1 MQGETMAT
9 GKASAPAGVH
19 YDPRDQATIN
29 DPIPVLRTLQEHAP
43 VYWCEA
49 LRGWVIT
56 RYDDVKAVLRNDDF
70 SADRITPFYE
80 AQPPERQAPI
90 QQLIRYLNTWV
101 AFKDPP
107 EHTRLRKL
115 MKTVFTPE
123 TVAGQRG
130 VVEKSVQRLIARLE
144 AQREFDFISEF
155 AFPLP
160 AMVILDLLGLPEAD
174 MDDLKDWS
182 NKMQLFIGS
191 ATTSPQK
198 YDLAEE
204 GAIAMAAYFREA
216 IRERERHPGNDLITH
231 LLALREVDD
240 ALTEDE
246 VIGTSMLFLFGGHET
261 TTNLIGNGIR
271 ALLSHPE
278 QKQQLLDDPS
288 LIDSAIEEIL
298 RYDGPTGASVRL
310 VKHSH
315 SMHGVH
321 LEAGERVFVMI
332 NAANHDH
339 RAFKDPDRFD
349 ITRSP
354 NLHLTFNFGPHFCMG
369 APLARLEGQVAIGEV
384 LRRLPNLSLAADSYD
399 YMDTMIM
406 RGVRRMPVRNTP

>member
-1 MQGETMAT
+1 MPGD
-9 GKASAPAGVH
+9 KASTQKDVH
-19 YDPRDQATIN
+19 YDPRNKATIN
-29 DPIPVLRTLQEHAP
+29 DPIPVLRTLQDHAP
-43 VYWCEA
+43 VYWCDA

-56 RYDDVKAVLRNDDF
+56 RNEDVKKVLRSDDF

-80 AQPPERQAPI
+80 AQSQERQASI

-107 EHTRLRKL
+107 DHTRLRKL
-115 MKTVFTPE
+115 MKTVFSPE

-130 VVEKSVQRLIARLE
+130 VVERSVTRLIDRLE
-144 AQREFDFISEF
+144 DQESFDFISEF

-160 AMVILDLLGLPEAD
+160 AMVILDLLGLPEED
-174 MDDLKDWS
+174 MEDLKTWS

-191 ATTSPQK
+191 ATTSPEK

-204 GAIAMAAYFREA
+204 GAIRMASYFRD
-216 IRERERHPGNDLITH
+216 IITERERNPGNDLITH

-261 TTNLIGNGIR
+261 TTNLIGNGVR
-271 ALLSHPE
+271 ALLRHPE
-278 QKQQLLDDPS
+278 ERQRLIDAPE
-288 LIDSAIEEIL
+288 LIDSAVEEIL
-298 RYDGPTGASVRL
+298 RYDGPTGASVRI
-310 VKHSH
+310 VKNTHVL
-315 SMHGVH
+315 HGVE
-321 LEAGERVFVMI
+321 LTAGERVFVMI
-332 NAANHDH
+332 NAANHDP
-339 RAFKDPDRFD
+339 RAFKDPEVFD

-369 APLARLEGQVAIGEV
+369 APLARLEGQVAIGEIIK
-384 LRRLPNLSLAADSYD
+384 RLPGLRLAATDYD

-406 RGVRRMPVRNTP
+406 RGLREMAVQNIR

>member
-1 MQGETMAT
+1 MSTD
-9 GKASAPAGVH
+9 KASTQKGVH
-19 YDPRDQATIN
+19 YDPRNQTTIN

-43 VYWCEA
+43 VYWCDA

-56 RYDDVKAVLRNDDF
+56 RNEDVKGVLRNDNF

-80 AQPPERQAPI
+80 AQSQERQSSI

-115 MKTVFTPE
+115 MKTVFSPE

-130 VVEKSVQRLIARLE
+130 VVERSVKRLIDRLE
-144 AQREFDFISEF
+144 GQDSFDFISEF

-160 AMVILDLLGLPEAD
+160 AMVILDLLGLPEED
-174 MDDLKDWS
+174 MDDLKTWS

-191 ATTSPQK
+191 ATTSPEK

-204 GAIAMAAYFREA
+204 GAIRMAAYFRD
-216 IRERERHPGNDLITH
+216 IIVKREQNPGDDLITH

-261 TTNLIGNGIR
+261 TTNLIGNGVR
-271 ALLSHPE
+271 ALLRHPE
-278 QKQQLLDDPS
+278 QRQRLIDDPD
-288 LIDSAIEEIL
+288 LIESAVEEIL
-298 RYDGPTGASVRL
+298 RYDGPTGASVRI
-310 VKHSH
+310 VKNTHSL
-315 SMHGVH
+315 HGVE
-321 LEAGERVFVMI
+321 LTAGERVFVMI
-332 NAANHDH
+332 NAANHDP
-339 RAFKDPDRFD
+339 RAFKDPEIFD

-384 LRRLPNLSLAADSYD
+384 LRRLPGLTLAAENYD

-406 RGVRRMPVRNTP
+406 RGLREMAVKNVR